1 MPVYGKLMP
10 RADVI
15 MQQAVSVASFD
26 DPQPFQNAIRR
37 GQFEVLPTVRGVF
50 RSELVRVDFA
60 SVWMQRASENLP
72 LVRRGAVSADRV
84 IVVFLPEP
92 EYAPLRYCGMELGAR
107 DIILNGSEALTLASD
122 APSGWASMSMEPEA
136 LAAAA
141 EAITGRPIRRPPNT
155 QLIRPAP
162 EVLQRLSALH
172 RAAAALARTDP
183 ALLARPQVA
192 RAFEAQLT
200 EMMVRSIGEGERLRV
215 MAATLRQRS
224 IISHFEEFLEVRRGQ
239 PVYLVDICKAIGVS
253 ERTLRA
259 ACQDQFGM
267 SPTRYLWLRRMYLAR
282 RRLAD
287 AAGAAI
293 SVTEIAMANGFW
305 ELGRFASEYRSLFG
319 ETPSM
324 TLRRAS

>member
-1 MPVYGKLMP
+1 VSDK
-10 RADVI
+10 I
-15 MQQAVSVASFD
+15 MQQTASVASFD
-26 DPQPFQNAIRR
+26 DPRAYQNAIRR
-37 GQFEVLPTVRGVF
+37 GQFDILPTVRGEF

-72 LVRRGAVSADRV
+72 LIRRGAVSADRV

-92 EYAPLRYCGMELGAR
+92 DHAPQRFCGMELGAH
-107 DIILNGSEALTLASD
+107 DIILNGSEEITLASD
-122 APSGWASMSMEPEA
+122 VRSGWASMSLEPEA
-136 LAAAA
+136 FAVTT
-141 EAITGRPIRRPPNT
+141 EAITGREIRRPSVT
-155 QLIRPAP
+155 QLVRPAP
-162 EVLQRLSALH
+162 EVLRRLSALH

-183 ALLARPQVA
+183 ALLASPQVVH
-192 RAFEAQLT
+192 AFEAQLT
-200 EMMVRSIGEGERLRV
+200 EAMVRSIGEGEPLRV
-215 MAATLRQRS
+215 MTATLRQRT
-224 IISHFEEFLEVRRGQ
+224 IISRFEEFLEIRCEQ

-282 RRLAD
+282 RRLAE

-293 SVTEIAMANGFW
+293 SVTEVAMANGFW
-305 ELGRFASEYRSLFG
+305 ELGRFAAEYRSLFG

>member
-1 MPVYGKLMP
+1 M
-10 RADVI
+10 
-15 MQQAVSVASFD
+15 MQPTVSVASFD
-26 DPQPFQNAIRR
+26 DPQPFQNAILR
-37 GQFEVLPTVRGVF
+37 GQFEVLPTVRGPF
-50 RSELVRVDFA
+50 RSELVRVDFG

-72 LVRRGAVSADRV
+72 LIRRGAVSADRV

-92 EYAPLRYCGMELGAR
+92 DQAPQRYCGLDLGSH
-107 DIILNGSEALTLASD
+107 DIILNGSEGITLASN
-122 APSGWASMSMEPEA
+122 APSGWASMSLEPQA
-136 LAAAA
+136 FAASS
-141 EAITGRPIRRPPNT
+141 EAITGREIRRPSIT
-155 QLIRPAP
+155 QLVRPAP
-162 EVLQRLSALH
+162 ETLRRLSSLH

-183 ALLARPQVA
+183 ALLASPQVVH
-192 RAFEAQLT
+192 AFEAQLT
-200 EMMVRSIGEGERLRV
+200 EAMVRSIGEGEPLRV
-215 MAATLRQRS
+215 MAATLRQRT
-224 IISHFEEFLEVRRGQ
+224 IISRFEEFLEVRRGQ

-282 RRLAD
+282 RRLGQ

-305 ELGRFASEYRSLFG
+305 ELGRFAAEYRSLFG

>member
-1 MPVYGKLMP
+1 
-10 RADVI
+10 
-15 MQQAVSVASFD
+15 MQPTVSVASFD
-26 DPQPFQNAIRR
+26 DPQPFQNAILR
-37 GQFEVLPTVRGVF
+37 GQFEVLPTVRGAF
-50 RSELVRVDFA
+50 RSELVRVDFG

-72 LVRRGAVSADRV
+72 LIRRGSISADRV
-84 IVVFLPEP
+84 IIVFLPEP
-92 EYAPLRYCGMELGAR
+92 DNAPQRYCGMELGAH
-107 DIILNGSEALTLASD
+107 DIILNGSEELTLASEG
-122 APSGWASMSMEPEA
+122 PSGWASMSLEPEA
-136 LAAAA
+136 FAATA
-141 EAITGRPIRRPPNT
+141 EAIIGREIRRPSVT
-155 QLIRPAP
+155 QLVRPAP
-162 EVLQRLSALH
+162 EILRRLSSLH
-172 RAAAALARTDP
+172 RAAAMLARADP
-183 ALLARPQVA
+183 ALLSSPQVTH
-192 RAFEAQLT
+192 AFEAQLT
-200 EMMVRSIGEGERLRV
+200 EAMVRSIGEGEPLRV
-215 MAATLRQRS
+215 MAATLRQRT
-224 IISHFEEFLEVRRGQ
+224 IISRFEEFLEVRRGQ

-305 ELGRFASEYRSLFG
+305 ELGRFAAEYRSLFG